1 MRDGSIGSWVRVV
14 ISPVDEVGRSVRGFV
29 AISPSRGGD
38 EDGDR
43 FVGSWRDLADG
54 RGGSIS
60 SWVHGAISPSRGG
73 DEDGDL
79 TNAISNSTARSLSVY
94 ASVSPFSLSLSLSL
108 FACLRK

>member
-1 MRDGSIGSWVRVV
+1 MRDGSIGSWVRVA

-43 FVGSWRDLADG
+43 FVGSWRDLAGG
-54 RGGSIS
+54 RGESIN
-60 SWVHGAISPSRGG
+60 SWVRGAISPSRGG

-79 TNAISNSTARSLSVY
+79 TGLISNSTAQSL
-94 ASVSPFSLSLSLSL
+94 SLSLSLSL
-108 FACLRK
+108 FAHL